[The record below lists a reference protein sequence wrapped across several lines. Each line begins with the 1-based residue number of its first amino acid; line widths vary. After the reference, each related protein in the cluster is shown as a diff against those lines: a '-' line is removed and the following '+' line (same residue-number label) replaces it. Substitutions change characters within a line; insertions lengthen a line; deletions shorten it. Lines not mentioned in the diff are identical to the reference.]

1 MKRMSYQQYK
11 RISGKERSKY
21 KNRKVEFNGI
31 KFDSIKERDR
41 YIFLLSRL
49 KKGEITNLEL
59 QVPFELQPHFEH
71 NGKMIRAIR
80 YIADFVYYDQDGNIH
95 IEDTKGFRTDVYDLK
110 KKMMLY
116 RGFEIEEV

>member
-41 YIFLLSRL
+41 YIYLLSRL
-49 KKGEITNLEL
+49 KKGEITDLEL

-71 NGKMIRAIR
+71 NGKMIRSIN
-80 YIADFVYYDQDGNIH
+80 YIADFVYYDQEGNIH

>member
-49 KKGEITNLEL
+49 KKGEITGLEL

-95 IEDTKGFRTDVYDLK
+95 IEDTKGFRTDIYDLK